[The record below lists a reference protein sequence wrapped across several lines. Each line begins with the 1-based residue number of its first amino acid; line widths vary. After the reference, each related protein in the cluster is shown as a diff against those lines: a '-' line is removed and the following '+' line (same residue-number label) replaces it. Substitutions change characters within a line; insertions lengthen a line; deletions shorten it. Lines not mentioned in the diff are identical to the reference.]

1 MIKSVRQIVCSSLI
15 LGGLLAGN
23 VNAGDA
29 LWTTNY
35 AQAQKDAA
43 KAGKSLLMDF
53 SGSDWCG
60 WCIKLDEEVFAHDV
74 FKEAVTKDFVPVLLD
89 YPKDKSKI
97 PADVQAQNKRLMDK
111 YAIAFKGYPTVILAD
126 AKGRPYATTGYQ
138 AGGPEAYLKH
148 LAELR
153 QKGVE
158 ILGVFNRRG
167 LGRVCPVDLG
177 RFLPQVYV
185 CLQQAAAPEL
195 KPMDKAR
202 LLDKAVDGVDLPI
215 LVEFYGD
222 IVDHIMA
229 LDKDNKAGIKKKYE
243 LRLRAAEAE
252 KALADRN
259 PEKAIELYEAVI
271 RDFQPTGEQA
281 QALYFSLSE
290 AYFGARKMDKA
301 KAGLDK
307 ALQAAPESQF
317 ASRIKMIVEKYFSE
331 PSK

>member
-158 ILGVFNRRG
+158 IDKHLK
-167 LGRVCPVDLG
+167 
-177 RFLPQVYV
+177 
-185 CLQQAAAPEL
+185 QAAAPEL

>member
-15 LGGLLAGN
+15 LGGLLAWN

-43 KAGKSLLMDF
+43 KTGKSLLMDF

-89 YPKDKSKI
+89 YPRDKSKI
-97 PADVQAQNKRLMDK
+97 PADVQAQNERLMDK

-148 LAELR
+148 LAEFR

-158 ILGVFNRRG
+158 IAKYLK
-167 LGRVCPVDLG
+167 
-177 RFLPQVYV
+177 
-185 CLQQAAAPEL
+185 QAEAPDL
-195 KPMDKAR
+195 KPLDRAR
-202 LLDKAVDGVDLPI
+202 LLDKAMDGVDLPI
-215 LVEFYGD
+215 LVQFYGD
-222 IVDHIMA
+222 IVDQIMV

-290 AYFGARKMDKA
+290 AYFGARQMDKA